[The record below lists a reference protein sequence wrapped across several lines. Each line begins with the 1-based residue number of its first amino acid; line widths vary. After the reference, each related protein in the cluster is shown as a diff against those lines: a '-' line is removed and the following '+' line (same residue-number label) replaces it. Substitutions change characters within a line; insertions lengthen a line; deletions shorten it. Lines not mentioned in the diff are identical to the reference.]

1 MTKIRNPLSIEN
13 VLSNMISKLNEDEVK
28 NLTNKSIS
36 HFRKCSDPDDKDHN
50 LHLGDAIKLDIIMQR
65 NSLGTPLMDN
75 FQIMLD
81 EEFKKVNS
89 FENLENTLLKVGGRV
104 GNLMDVVQ
112 EAMDPE
118 SPLGKDLSKK
128 EKDLISKSF
137 YEDESENKVAEE
149 TLEYE
154 AKDLDE
160 LWTILGDEDYND
172 DIVMNYEA
180 KSHCTNT
187 ERDEIKIVD
196 ENNKIVWSSN

>member
-13 VLSNMISKLNEDEVK
+13 VLSSMISKLDEDEVK

-50 LHLGDAIKLDIIMQR
+50 LYLGDAIKLDIIMQR

-112 EAMDPE
+112 EAIDPE

-128 EKDLISKSF
+128 EKDLISKSII
-137 YEDESENKVAEE
+137 ELEE
-149 TLEYE
+149 KI
-154 AKDLDE
+154 AKLK
-160 LWTILGDEDYND
+160 
-172 DIVMNYEA
+172 M
-180 KSHCTNT
+180 S
-187 ERDEIKIVD
+187 IK
-196 ENNKIVWSSN
+196 

>member
-13 VLSNMISKLNEDEVK
+13 VLSSMISKLDEDEVK

-50 LHLGDAIKLDIIMQR
+50 LYLSDAIKLDVIMQR

-104 GNLMDVVQ
+104 GDLMDVVQ
-112 EAMDPE
+112 EAMNPD
-118 SPLGKDLSKK
+118 SALGKDLSKK
-128 EKDLISKSF
+128 EKDLINKSII
-137 YEDESENKVAEE
+137 ELEE
-149 TLEYE
+149 KI
-154 AKDLDE
+154 AKLK
-160 LWTILGDEDYND
+160 LS
-172 DIVMNYEA
+172 V
-180 KSHCTNT
+180 K
-187 ERDEIKIVD
+187 
-196 ENNKIVWSSN
+196 

>member
-104 GNLMDVVQ
+104 GDLMDVVQ
-112 EAMDPE
+112 EAMNPD
-118 SPLGKDLSKK
+118 SALGKDLSKK
-128 EKDLISKSF
+128 EKDLINKSII
-137 YEDESENKVAEE
+137 ELEE
-149 TLEYE
+149 KIANL
-154 AKDLDE
+154 K
-160 LWTILGDEDYND
+160 I
-172 DIVMNYEA
+172 
-180 KSHCTNT
+180 S
-187 ERDEIKIVD
+187 IK
-196 ENNKIVWSSN
+196 

>member
-13 VLSNMISKLNEDEVK
+13 VLSNMIIKLDEDEVK

-50 LHLGDAIKLDIIMQR
+50 LYLSDAIKLDVIMQR

-128 EKDLISKSF
+128 EKDLIFKSII
-137 YEDESENKVAEE
+137 ELEE
-149 TLEYE
+149 KI
-154 AKDLDE
+154 AKLK
-160 LWTILGDEDYND
+160 
-172 DIVMNYEA
+172 M
-180 KSHCTNT
+180 S
-187 ERDEIKIVD
+187 IK
-196 ENNKIVWSSN
+196 

>member
-13 VLSNMISKLNEDEVK
+13 VLASMISKLDEDEVK

-50 LHLGDAIKLDIIMQR
+50 LYLSDAIKLDVIMQR

-112 EAMDPE
+112 EAMNPD

-128 EKDLISKSF
+128 EKDLIFKSII
-137 YEDESENKVAEE
+137 ELEE
-149 TLEYE
+149 KI
-154 AKDLDE
+154 AKLK
-160 LWTILGDEDYND
+160 
-172 DIVMNYEA
+172 M
-180 KSHCTNT
+180 S
-187 ERDEIKIVD
+187 IK
-196 ENNKIVWSSN
+196 

>member
-75 FQIMLD
+75 FQVMLD

-128 EKDLISKSF
+128 EKDLILF
-137 YEDESENKVAEE
+137 RL
-149 TLEYE
+149 T
-154 AKDLDE
+154 
-160 LWTILGDEDYND
+160 TI
-172 DIVMNYEA
+172 I
-180 KSHCTNT
+180 
-187 ERDEIKIVD
+187 
-196 ENNKIVWSSN
+196 

>member
-13 VLSNMISKLNEDEVK
+13 VLSNMISKLDEDEVK

-50 LHLGDAIKLDIIMQR
+50 LYLSDAIKLDIIMQR

-81 EEFKKVNS
+81 EEFKRVNS

-128 EKDLISKSF
+128 EKDLISKSII
-137 YEDESENKVAEE
+137 ELEE
-149 TLEYE
+149 KI
-154 AKDLDE
+154 AKLK
-160 LWTILGDEDYND
+160 
-172 DIVMNYEA
+172 M
-180 KSHCTNT
+180 S
-187 ERDEIKIVD
+187 IK
-196 ENNKIVWSSN
+196 

>member
-13 VLSNMISKLNEDEVK
+13 VLSSMISKLDEDEVK

-50 LHLGDAIKLDIIMQR
+50 LYLSDAIKLDIIMQR

-89 FENLENTLLKVGGRV
+89 FENLENTLLKVGGRG

-128 EKDLISKSF
+128 EKDLISKSII
-137 YEDESENKVAEE
+137 ELEE
-149 TLEYE
+149 KI
-154 AKDLDE
+154 AKLK
-160 LWTILGDEDYND
+160 
-172 DIVMNYEA
+172 M
-180 KSHCTNT
+180 S
-187 ERDEIKIVD
+187 IK
-196 ENNKIVWSSN
+196 

>member
-1 MTKIRNPLSIEN
+1 
-13 VLSNMISKLNEDEVK
+13 MISKLDEDEVK
-28 NLTNKSIS
+28 HLTNKSIS

-50 LHLGDAIKLDIIMQR
+50 LYLSDAIKLDVIMQR

-89 FENLENTLLKVGGRV
+89 FENLENTFLKVGGRV

-128 EKDLISKSF
+128 EKDLISKSII
-137 YEDESENKVAEE
+137 ELEE
-149 TLEYE
+149 KI
-154 AKDLDE
+154 AKLK
-160 LWTILGDEDYND
+160 
-172 DIVMNYEA
+172 M
-180 KSHCTNT
+180 S
-187 ERDEIKIVD
+187 IK
-196 ENNKIVWSSN
+196 

>member
-50 LHLGDAIKLDIIMQR
+50 LYLSDAIKLDLIMQR

-112 EAMDPE
+112 EAMDPQ

-128 EKDLISKSF
+128 EKDLIIKSII
-137 YEDESENKVAEE
+137 ELEE
-149 TLEYE
+149 KI
-154 AKDLDE
+154 AKL
-160 LWTILGDEDYND
+160 
-172 DIVMNYEA
+172 
-180 KSHCTNT
+180 
-187 ERDEIKIVD
+187 KISV
-196 ENNKIVWSSN
+196 K

>member
-13 VLSNMISKLNEDEVK
+13 VLSNIISKLNEDEVK

-50 LHLGDAIKLDIIMQR
+50 LYLSDAIKLDIIMQR

-128 EKDLISKSF
+128 EKDLI
-137 YEDESENKVAEE
+137 
-149 TLEYE
+149 
-154 AKDLDE
+154 
-160 LWTILGDEDYND
+160 
-172 DIVMNYEA
+172 A
-180 KSHCTNT
+180 KSII
-187 ERDEIKIVD
+187 ELEEKIAKLKMSIK
-196 ENNKIVWSSN
+196 

>member
-50 LHLGDAIKLDIIMQR
+50 LYLSDAIKLDVIMQR

-128 EKDLISKSF
+128 EKDLIF
-137 YEDESENKVAEE
+137 
-149 TLEYE
+149 
-154 AKDLDE
+154 
-160 LWTILGDEDYND
+160 
-172 DIVMNYEA
+172 
-180 KSHCTNT
+180 
-187 ERDEIKIVD
+187 
-196 ENNKIVWSSN
+196 

>member
-13 VLSNMISKLNEDEVK
+13 VLSSMISKLDEDEVK

-50 LHLGDAIKLDIIMQR
+50 LYLSDAIKLDVIMQR

-75 FQIMLD
+75 FQIMLN

-104 GNLMDVVQ
+104 GDLMDVVQ
-112 EAMDPE
+112 EAMNPD

-128 EKDLISKSF
+128 EKDLIFKSII
-137 YEDESENKVAEE
+137 ELEE
-149 TLEYE
+149 KI
-154 AKDLDE
+154 AKLK
-160 LWTILGDEDYND
+160 
-172 DIVMNYEA
+172 M
-180 KSHCTNT
+180 S
-187 ERDEIKIVD
+187 IK
-196 ENNKIVWSSN
+196 

>member
-13 VLSNMISKLNEDEVK
+13 VLSNMIGKLNEDEVK

-50 LHLGDAIKLDIIMQR
+50 LYLSDAIKLDVIMQR

-128 EKDLISKSF
+128 EKDLISKSII
-137 YEDESENKVAEE
+137 ELEE
-149 TLEYE
+149 KI
-154 AKDLDE
+154 AKLK
-160 LWTILGDEDYND
+160 
-172 DIVMNYEA
+172 M
-180 KSHCTNT
+180 S
-187 ERDEIKIVD
+187 IK
-196 ENNKIVWSSN
+196 

>member
-50 LHLGDAIKLDIIMQR
+50 LYLSDAIKLDVIMQR

-104 GNLMDVVQ
+104 GDLMDVVQ
-112 EAMDPE
+112 EAMNPD

-128 EKDLISKSF
+128 EKDLI
-137 YEDESENKVAEE
+137 
-149 TLEYE
+149 
-154 AKDLDE
+154 
-160 LWTILGDEDYND
+160 
-172 DIVMNYEA
+172 A
-180 KSHCTNT
+180 KSII
-187 ERDEIKIVD
+187 ELEEKIAKLKMSIK
-196 ENNKIVWSSN
+196 

>member
-13 VLSNMISKLNEDEVK
+13 VLSSMISKLDEDEVK

-50 LHLGDAIKLDIIMQR
+50 LYLSDAIKLDIIMQR

-128 EKDLISKSF
+128 EKDLI
-137 YEDESENKVAEE
+137 
-149 TLEYE
+149 
-154 AKDLDE
+154 
-160 LWTILGDEDYND
+160 
-172 DIVMNYEA
+172 A
-180 KSHCTNT
+180 KSII
-187 ERDEIKIVD
+187 ELEEKIAKLKMSIK
-196 ENNKIVWSSN
+196 

>member
-13 VLSNMISKLNEDEVK
+13 VLSSMISKLNEDEVK

-50 LHLGDAIKLDIIMQR
+50 LYLSDAIKLDVIMQR

-112 EAMDPE
+112 EAMDPQ

-128 EKDLISKSF
+128 EKDLISKSII
-137 YEDESENKVAEE
+137 ELEE
-149 TLEYE
+149 KI
-154 AKDLDE
+154 AKLK
-160 LWTILGDEDYND
+160 
-172 DIVMNYEA
+172 M
-180 KSHCTNT
+180 S
-187 ERDEIKIVD
+187 IK
-196 ENNKIVWSSN
+196 

>member
-13 VLSNMISKLNEDEVK
+13 VLSNMISKLDEDEVK

-128 EKDLISKSF
+128 EKDLISKSII
-137 YEDESENKVAEE
+137 ELEE
-149 TLEYE
+149 KI
-154 AKDLDE
+154 AKLK
-160 LWTILGDEDYND
+160 
-172 DIVMNYEA
+172 M
-180 KSHCTNT
+180 S
-187 ERDEIKIVD
+187 IK
-196 ENNKIVWSSN
+196 

>member
-1 MTKIRNPLSIEN
+1 MTKIRDPLTIEN
-13 VLSNMISKLNEDEVK
+13 VLSNMISKLDEDEVK

-50 LHLGDAIKLDIIMQR
+50 LYLSDAIKLDIIMQR
-65 NSLGTPLMDN
+65 NLLGTPLMDN

-128 EKDLISKSF
+128 EKDLI
-137 YEDESENKVAEE
+137 
-149 TLEYE
+149 
-154 AKDLDE
+154 
-160 LWTILGDEDYND
+160 
-172 DIVMNYEA
+172 A
-180 KSHCTNT
+180 KSII
-187 ERDEIKIVD
+187 ELEEKIAKLKMSIK
-196 ENNKIVWSSN
+196 

>member
-128 EKDLISKSF
+128 EKDLISKSII
-137 YEDESENKVAEE
+137 ELEE
-149 TLEYE
+149 KI
-154 AKDLDE
+154 AKLK
-160 LWTILGDEDYND
+160 
-172 DIVMNYEA
+172 M
-180 KSHCTNT
+180 S
-187 ERDEIKIVD
+187 IK
-196 ENNKIVWSSN
+196 

>member
-13 VLSNMISKLNEDEVK
+13 VLSSMISKLNEDEVK

-50 LHLGDAIKLDIIMQR
+50 LYLGDAIKLDIIMQR

-128 EKDLISKSF
+128 EKDLISKSII
-137 YEDESENKVAEE
+137 ELEE
-149 TLEYE
+149 KI
-154 AKDLDE
+154 AKLK
-160 LWTILGDEDYND
+160 
-172 DIVMNYEA
+172 M
-180 KSHCTNT
+180 S
-187 ERDEIKIVD
+187 IK
-196 ENNKIVWSSN
+196 

>member
-13 VLSNMISKLNEDEVK
+13 VLSNMISKLDEDEVK

-50 LHLGDAIKLDIIMQR
+50 LYLSDAIKLDVIMQR

-104 GNLMDVVQ
+104 GDLLDVVQ
-112 EAMDPE
+112 EAMNPD
-118 SPLGKDLSKK
+118 SALGKDLSKK
-128 EKDLISKSF
+128 EKDLINKSII
-137 YEDESENKVAEE
+137 ELEE
-149 TLEYE
+149 KI
-154 AKDLDE
+154 AKLK
-160 LWTILGDEDYND
+160 I
-172 DIVMNYEA
+172 
-180 KSHCTNT
+180 S
-187 ERDEIKIVD
+187 IK
-196 ENNKIVWSSN
+196 